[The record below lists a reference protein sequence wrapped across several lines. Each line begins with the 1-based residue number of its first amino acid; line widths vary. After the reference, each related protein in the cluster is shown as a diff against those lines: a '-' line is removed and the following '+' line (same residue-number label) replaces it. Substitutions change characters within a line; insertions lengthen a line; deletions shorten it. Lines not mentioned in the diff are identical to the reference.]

1 MRTRTV
7 NCWLKKALV
16 LTVLLAG
23 FFFHYCRQKTS
34 EDQIKELIKK
44 IGTYVE
50 QKDADKIMMYVD
62 ADYSDF
68 KSRDKSK
75 TKAMLNQYF
84 SQYKGIAI
92 NFLSTR
98 VKMIDSSEAEVQT
111 EIALSSGAA
120 KIFRKLVKISTDNYR
135 LRMKLIKKDSS
146 WLIQYAEWRYV
157 SLDELFPVKKNKK
170 TKKRAPKNKKCAQT
184 STTN

>member
-1 MRTRTV
+1 M
-7 NCWLKKALV
+7 NCWLKKALI
-16 LTVLLAG
+16 LTVLLVG
-23 FFFHYCRQKTS
+23 FFFSYCRQKTS

-50 QKDADKIMMYVD
+50 QKDTDRIMRYV
-62 ADYSDF
+62 ASDYSDF
-68 KSRDKSK
+68 KSQDKRE

-84 SQYKGIAI
+84 SQYKGIVI

-98 VKMIDSSEAEVQT
+98 VKMIEPSKAEVQT

-135 LRMKLIKKDSS
+135 LRMKLIKKNNN

-157 SLDELFPVKKNKK
+157 SLDQMFPESLKILEKIFG
-170 TKKRAPKNKKCAQT
+170 TKFSNAPKN
-184 STTN
+184 